1 MWVVVW
7 AATLGLSLTTAERPA
22 VRLANHATTP
32 TASNPLEHDLVRS
45 RCRQNRKPTAV
56 LLLHAASHDAKRNG
70 QRHLSMRSRYEDADE
85 RRLSKGGSGGRYD
98 AAANKKK
105 RLGVSRTEAF
115 GGNNIRQQRLEEYVN
130 SDYAPADPLIG
141 KIVAGSALLAI
152 FGLLFAAFAYYGAD
166 GLSAATYTQR
176 SIRGM

>member
-1 MWVVVW
+1 MWNVAW

-22 VRLANHATTP
+22 LRLANHATMP
-32 TASNPLEHDLVRS
+32 TDDNPLDHHLVRS
-45 RCRQNRKPTAV
+45 RCQQSRKPVAV
-56 LLLHAASHDAKRNG
+56 VLPHAASHDATRNG

-98 AAANKKK
+98 ANKKK

-141 KIVAGSALLAI
+141 KIVAGSALLTI
-152 FGLLFAAFAYYGAD
+152 FGLLFAAYLYYGAD